1 MRLFIALATVV
12 FLAAIGW
19 GGYWFIGSSAV
30 ERSLNNWLQDRRAE
44 GWQADV
50 RTLQTR
56 GFPSRFDT
64 TITGLELA
72 DPETGLAWQL
82 PRLEILALSY
92 RPNHIIAMLTGPQV
106 LATPQQR
113 ITVTSDSL
121 RGSVVFVPDTDLTLD
136 RANFELSDITLAS
149 TLSWDSALES
159 GRIGTRRNNTN
170 PLAHDIAFE
179 AISLR
184 PSDALRSRLD
194 PAGLLPPAFSQFGAD
209 VTATFTAP
217 WDRHAVET
225 ARPQLSDLDI
235 RQIRASWGDLELRA
249 TGRISVD
256 TQGMPSGEI
265 TLNAT
270 NWRDMIEIARN
281 SGALPEGMVGPL
293 TSALE
298 FLARLSGDSDTL
310 NAPLAFRDG
319 RVMLGPIPLGE
330 APRLILR

>member
-1 MRLFIALATVV
+1 MRLFTALATIV

-44 GWQADV
+44 GWQAEA
-50 RTLQTR
+50 RMLQTR

-113 ITVTSDSL
+113 ITIASESL

-136 RANFELSDITLAS
+136 RANFELAGIRLAS
-149 TLSWDSALES
+149 TLGWDGALES
-159 GRIGTRRNNTN
+159 GRFGTRRNNTN

-179 AISLR
+179 ATALR
-184 PSDALRSRLD
+184 PSDALRGRLD
-194 PAGLLPPAFSQFGAD
+194 PGGLLPPAFGRFGAD

-217 WDRHAVET
+217 WDRHAVED
-225 ARPQLSDLDI
+225 ARPQISDLDI
-235 RQIRASWGDLELRA
+235 RQISASWGDLELRA

-256 TQGMPSGEI
+256 AQGIPTGDI

-270 NWRDMIEIARN
+270 NWRDMIDIARN
-281 SGALPEGMVGPL
+281 SGALPDAMAGPL

-298 FLARLSGDSDTL
+298 FLARMSGDSDTL
-310 NAPLAFRDG
+310 DAPLAFRDG
-319 RVMLGPIPLGE
+319 RVMLGPIPLGA
-330 APRLILR
+330 APRLIIR